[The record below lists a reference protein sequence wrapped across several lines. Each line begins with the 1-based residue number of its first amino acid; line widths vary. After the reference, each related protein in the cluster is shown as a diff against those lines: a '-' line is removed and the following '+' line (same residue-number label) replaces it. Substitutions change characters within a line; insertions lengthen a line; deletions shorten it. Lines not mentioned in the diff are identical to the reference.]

1 MAINKI
7 CFNRLTIGNLP
18 SSYWESLTYEEQILW
33 LQKRLNDDII
43 PTINEMAEFMKNYDS
58 QVDELQYQIDV
69 INGYIRGF
77 DRKIEE
83 ANEQT
88 INQLETELSVV
99 ERQLRDLIS
108 SNFNVLKDYVDEQ
121 DQYLEDKINNIS
133 IDTII
138 LRDPT
143 TGLMSNIQVVVN
155 NIYNAG
161 NVNGI
166 EAGEFDALELT
177 ASEFDAKEISAF
189 DFDNKGKILLNE

>member
-18 SSYWESLTYEEQILW
+18 TSYWESLTYEEQILW

-43 PTINEMAEFMKNYDS
+43 PAINEMTEFIKNYDS
-58 QVDELQYQIDV
+58 SIDDLQEQIDV
-69 INGYIRGF
+69 INRYIAGF

-83 ANEQT
+83 ANQNT
-88 INQLETELSVV
+88 IDQLETELSIV
-99 ERQLRDLIS
+99 ERQLRDLITT
-108 SNFNVLKDYVDEQ
+108 NFNILKEYVDEQ
-121 DQYLEDKINNIS
+121 DHILEEKINNIS
-133 IDTII
+133 IDSII

-155 NIYNAG
+155 NIYNA
-161 NVNGI
+161 NNINGI

-177 ASEFDAKEISAF
+177 AGEFDAKDLTAF
-189 DFDNKGKILLNE
+189 DFDNKGKILLTE